1 MQSRKQNRTK
11 CWIEPS
17 KERDDYSWLLCTNR
31 QGHEQ
36 ERLMLTQIIA
46 GSSLDQLGKQAH
58 ELRALWDISQ
68 HCGCLM
74 SKDPPPKAM
83 KGICK
88 EYITK
93 LLKNEQTK
101 SKIEIRNNVII
112 KSEMDDIENSQNSP
126 LTWLADVALK
136 QSPNLNGFEADDNS
150 NDKDLED
157 DDGHS
162 ALRDLLTRPASK
174 KEGGVKKPPIKVQL
188 DSLDTNTLGK
198 SVFDNLRKVEEEN
211 DVGSKSVEL
220 KHFVGKNR
228 KKRSY
233 VAPRIMTLVESKL
246 AYPKLPHQWLC
257 DGKLL
262 RLQDPSHADNFK
274 IFQEQWKRGQP
285 VICSDVHKRLNMN
298 LWTPDAFSRDYG
310 EDKSDLINCMSGNI
324 VPNQQIKKFWEGFD
338 HLTRRL
344 KDEKGEFMLLKL
356 KDWPPGEDFADILPS
371 R

>member
-1 MQSRKQNRTK
+1 
-11 CWIEPS
+11 
-17 KERDDYSWLLCTNR
+17 
-31 QGHEQ
+31 
-36 ERLMLTQIIA
+36 MLTQIIA

-58 ELRALWDISQ
+58 EMRALWDIPQ

-88 EYITK
+88 EYIAK
-93 LLKNEQTK
+93 LLKNDQTK
-101 SKIEIRNNVII
+101 NKSPSTTMTTTTTTTMNENNQRNNVI
-112 KSEMDDIENSQNSP
+112 KSEQVDDIENSQNSP

-150 NDKDLED
+150 NDKDLDD

-174 KEGGVKKPPIKVQL
+174 KEGGGGNGGGIKKPPKKAQL
-188 DSLDTNTLGK
+188 DSLDVNTLGN
-198 SVFDNLRKVEEEN
+198 SVIESLKKVEEEN
-211 DVGSKSVEL
+211 EINSKSVEL

-233 VAPRIMTLVESKL
+233 VAPRVMTLVESAL
-246 AYPKLPHQWLC
+246 VYPKLPHQWLC
-257 DGKLL
+257 SGKLL
-262 RLQDPSHADNFK
+262 RLQDPSHPDNLK

-285 VICSDVHKRLNMN
+285 VICSDVHKRLNKN
-298 LWTPDAFSRDYG
+298 LWTPEAFSREFG

-324 VPNQQIKKFWEGFD
+324 VPNQQMKKFWDGFD

-356 KDWPPGEDFADILPS
+356 KDWPPGEDFADILPT
-371 R
+371 RYDELLVFNF